1 MINVNLLNTADFK
14 LNINT
19 RFVYEFYNQN
29 EAILNDND
37 IIDNNVNPDSY
48 IEISIES
55 GKEYD
60 NRFRDFLGELN
71 LEELKN
77 LSGKKLTEGDISF
90 FNKLDKFNGL
100 VNVNIDKSDDNFEK
114 INKYFSIDN
123 SDHAKAKRFLKNN
136 VKISVN
142 NSYYEDFLNTNNS
155 KVFFTKS
162 VSNALENFKEI
173 KNIQSQE
180 FRREINSIKIKE
192 DFQVYRKKSSH
203 LSGNSFYF
211 LQVGHFIEKY
221 KVKAE
226 SKILCDSRFYF
237 NNRLE
242 TKTIVSGSLNDSLNI
257 KDNAVRYGETYF
269 YMVYPVYVTT
279 QPSKDDFH
287 IVNTYILCDYPYI
300 TKNITCKEF
309 KRPVPP
315 SKVFFKYNENNK
327 EMKISWSKPLE
338 VQGDVKGYQVFKR
351 FNFNE
356 PFKLV
361 KQIEFHSENDAY
373 EKNENITKEDIEKSS
388 SHKSF
393 FIDRDFDP
401 SKIQIYTICSIDAH
415 GYTSNYSEQLGVIYN
430 FQEKKCMIDLVS
442 RSGAPLHMPN
452 ILIPRKTRFFDNDD
466 NIVSIT
472 PVERN
477 VKKFTLY
484 LTPEYVNITDD
495 NLTFP
500 NNTLSDNYKLSIYKL
515 ENGETVLNNLKIENF
530 R

>member
-19 RFVYEFYNQN
+19 RFVYDFYNQN

-37 IIDNNVNPDSY
+37 IIDNNVNPNSY
-48 IEISIES
+48 IEISIDS

-60 NRFRDFLGELN
+60 DRVSNFLGELN

-77 LSGKKLTEGDISF
+77 LSGKKLSEGDISF

-100 VNVNIDKSDDNFEK
+100 VNVNIDKSDNNFEK
-114 INKYFSIDN
+114 ISKYFSIDDN
-123 SDHAKAKRFLKNN
+123 SHIDAKNFLKNN

-142 NSYYEDFLNTNNS
+142 NNYYEDFLSTNKN

-173 KNIQSQE
+173 KSIQNQE
-180 FRREINSIKIKE
+180 YRQEINILKIKE
-192 DFQVYRKKSSH
+192 DFKAYRRKSSH
-203 LSGNSFYF
+203 LNDNTFYF

-221 KVKAE
+221 KVKADD
-226 SKILCDSRFYF
+226 KVLCDSRFYF
-237 NNRLE
+237 NKRLE
-242 TKTIVSGSLNDSLNI
+242 SSSITSGFLDDSLNI

-269 YMVYPVYVTT
+269 YMVYPVYITT
-279 QPSKDDFH
+279 QPSKNDFH
-287 IVNTYILCDYPYI
+287 IINMYLLCDYPYI
-300 TKNITCKEF
+300 TRNITCKEF

-315 SKVFFKYNENNK
+315 SKVLFRYNENNK
-327 EMKISWSKPLE
+327 EMRISWSKPLE

-351 FNFNE
+351 FNFKE
-356 PFKLV
+356 PFRLIR
-361 KQIEFHSENDAY
+361 QIEFHSENDAY
-373 EKNENITKEDIEKSS
+373 EKNKNVAKEDIEKVS
-388 SHKSF
+388 SHKNF
-393 FIDRDFDP
+393 YIDKDFDP

-442 RSGAPLHMPN
+442 RAGAPLHMPN

-472 PVERN
+472 PVESN

-495 NLTFP
+495 SLSFP